1 MTWANLRRK
10 LTSFGVML
18 IVGVIVVGVAAPTAA
33 QTGQTHTVQ
42 AGENL
47 FRIALRY
54 GLTVETLASA
64 NGITDPARI
73 YVGQVLVIPDAT
85 ATAAVPAVVDPAA
98 VPAATSNDLGIL
110 PAAVEP
116 AAVAATAPVY
126 HTIQRGE
133 TLASIG
139 SIYGITWGEIAAANG
154 IANANQI
161 YAGQQLI
168 IPGAT
173 APGTAAVAP
182 PVAVASTEFVPAPIT
197 TPGQRTHVVQAGEH
211 LASIASAYGVSWPAI
226 AAMNNISDPNQ
237 IYAGQTLVIPDVD
250 TGLGVYAQP
259 DAWAAPAAAAPTV
272 TTGKQIVVDLSD
284 QRVYAYENGALVRNV
299 LVSTGLWGTPTVSGD
314 YRIYVKYDAQLMT
327 GPGYFLPGVPWV
339 MYFYQGYSL
348 HGTYWHNNFGQPM
361 SHGCVNMPTDEAA
374 WMYIWAPIGT
384 PVHVQQ

>member
-73 YVGQVLVIPDAT
+73 YVGQVLVIPDA
-85 ATAAVPAVVDPAA
+85 AVTEPIPAVVDPAA
-98 VPAATSNDLGIL
+98 VPAVSSNDLGIF

-116 AAVAATAPVY
+116 AAVVATAPVY
-126 HTIQRGE
+126 HTVQRGE

-182 PVAVASTEFVPAPIT
+182 PVMVASTEYVPAPIT
-197 TPGQRTHVVQAGEH
+197 SPGQRTHVVQAGEH

-259 DAWAAPAAAAPTV
+259 EAWAAPAAAAPTI
-272 TTGKQIVVDLSD
+272 TTGKEIVVDLSD

-299 LVSTGLWGTPTVSGD
+299 LVSTGLWDTPTVSGD
-314 YRIYVKYDAQLMT
+314 YRIYVKYDSQLMT

-361 SHGCVNMPTDEAA
+361 SHGCVNMPTDEAG
-374 WMYIWAPIGT
+374 WLYTWAPIGT
-384 PVHVQQ
+384 PVHIQQ

>member
-73 YVGQVLVIPDAT
+73 YVGQVLVIPDA
-85 ATAAVPAVVDPAA
+85 AVTEPIPAVVDPAA
-98 VPAATSNDLGIL
+98 VPAVSSNDLGIF

-126 HTIQRGE
+126 HTVQRGE

-182 PVAVASTEFVPAPIT
+182 PVAVASTEYVPAPIT
-197 TPGQRTHVVQAGEH
+197 SPGQRTHVVQAGEH

-259 DAWAAPAAAAPTV
+259 EAWAAPAAAAPTI
-272 TTGKQIVVDLSD
+272 TTGKEIVVDLSD

-299 LVSTGLWGTPTVSGD
+299 LVSTGLWDTPTVSGD

-327 GPGYFLPGVPWV
+327 GPGYYLPGVPWV

-361 SHGCVNMPTDEAA
+361 SHGCVNMPTDEAG
-374 WMYIWAPIGT
+374 WLYTWAPIGT
-384 PVHVQQ
+384 PVHIQQ